1 MFFVVSSPL
10 KFTREGSHKTPNLAQ
25 TRIESKNMQTL
36 VHVSYRAYKVGEHI
50 PLCKRTMLV
59 LCVTPTPR
67 SVGSVS
73 PKFISPDMNF
83 IARKGNII
91 CTSKYHFCIAKISLC
106 ACTQS
111 DPARNASTREESHKT
126 QNLAQ
131 TRIKI
136 SPQSKKTRLRQKK
149 LKKNKKTL

>member
-73 PKFISPDMNF
+73 PKLI
-83 IARKGNII
+83 
-91 CTSKYHFCIAKISLC
+91 
-106 ACTQS
+106 
-111 DPARNASTREESHKT
+111 
-126 QNLAQ
+126 LAQ
-131 TRIKI
+131 SVVK
-136 SPQSKKTRLRQKK
+136 PKMAKTRLRQKK